1 MIVCT
6 IPQEQMREEHYLYL
20 KQRTGATIVPA
31 ITSEDRARLIPEA
44 EILLTYPSTV
54 KKYIAKAEK
63 LKWAFCLSA
72 GVEALPFDELKRR
85 GIIVS
90 NASGVHAEQMSEHT
104 LGIMIAFC
112 REFHTM
118 MKNQLEKRWKQLT
131 DVDELSGKTL
141 CVIGTG
147 SVGREIAHKAKAFY
161 MNVIGVKNTP
171 AALPSFDAIYT
182 VEHLHSAL
190 KLADYTVLVTPLTE
204 KTYHM
209 IGSKEFQCMKNS
221 AVFIN
226 ISRGDTVDEEALITA
241 LENGWILGAGLDVF
255 HEEPLPPES
264 KLWTLPN
271 VILTPHN
278 SGLSRHYFQKCVEL
292 FADAYA
298 RYTGGQGVLNRID
311 LTKGY

>member
-6 IPQEQMREEHYLYL
+6 IPQEQLQEEHYLYFKL
-20 KQRTGATIVPA
+20 RTAAEIVPA
-31 ITSEDRARLIPEA
+31 VTSEERARLIPEA
-44 EILLTYPSTV
+44 EILLTFPSTV
-54 KKYIAKAEK
+54 KKYIATAEK

-72 GVEALPFDELKRR
+72 GVEELPFDELKRR

-104 LGIMIAFC
+104 LGVMIAFC

-118 MKNQLEKRWKQLT
+118 MKNQFERRWERLT

-147 SVGREIAHKAKAFY
+147 SIGREIAHKAKAFY

-171 AALPSFDAIYT
+171 AALPGFDAVYT
-182 VEHLHSAL
+182 LEHLHDAL
-190 KLADYTVLVTPLTE
+190 KLADYIVLIAPLTE

-209 IGSKEFQCMKNS
+209 LGSKEFQCMKKS

-226 ISRGDTVDEEALITA
+226 ISRGDTVDEEALINA
-241 LENGWILGAGLDVF
+241 LENGWIKGAGLDVF

-292 FADAYA
+292 FAEAYE
-298 RYTGGQGVLNRID
+298 RYTAGQGALNQID
-311 LTKGY
+311 LEGRY